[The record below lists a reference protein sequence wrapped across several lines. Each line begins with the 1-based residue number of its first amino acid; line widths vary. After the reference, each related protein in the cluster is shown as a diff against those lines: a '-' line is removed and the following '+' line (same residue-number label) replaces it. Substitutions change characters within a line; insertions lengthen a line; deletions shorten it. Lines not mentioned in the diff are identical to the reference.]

1 MNKIRITPEASQDLR
16 SIQGY
21 IAEELGNP
29 AAAKRTVKS
38 ILQHLR
44 VLERFANAGFSVAAK
59 TGADTDLRIL
69 VCGSYLAPYRVEG
82 KTVSVARILHAKR
95 DYLLALFGE
104 ESKAE

>member
-1 MNKIRITPEASQDLR
+1 MNKIRITPEAARDLQAVQ
-16 SIQGY
+16 SY
-21 IAEELGNP
+21 IAQDLGNP
-29 AAAKRTVKS
+29 AAAKRTVKI

-82 KTVSVARILHAKR
+82 KTVSIARILHAKQ
-95 DYLLALFGE
+95 DYLLVLFGE
-104 ESKAE
+104 EPEAK

>member
-1 MNKIRITPEASQDLR
+1 MNKIRITPEAARDLQAVQ
-16 SIQGY
+16 SY
-21 IAEELGNP
+21 IAQDLGNP

-44 VLERFANAGFSVAAK
+44 VLERFANAGFSVTAK

-82 KTVSVARILHAKR
+82 KTVSIARILHAKQ
-95 DYLLALFGE
+95 DYLLVLFGE
-104 ESKAE
+104 EPETK

>member
-1 MNKIRITPEASQDLR
+1 MNKIGITPEAARDLQAVQ
-16 SIQGY
+16 SY
-21 IAEELGNP
+21 IAQDLGNP

-82 KTVSVARILHAKR
+82 KTVSIARILHAKQ
-95 DYLLALFGE
+95 DYLLVLFGE
-104 ESKAE
+104 EPEAK

>member
-1 MNKIRITPEASQDLR
+1 MNKIRITPEAARDLQAVQ
-16 SIQGY
+16 SY
-21 IAEELGNP
+21 IAQDLGNP

-44 VLERFANAGFSVAAK
+44 VLERFANSGFSVAAK

-82 KTVSVARILHAKR
+82 KTVSIARILHAKQ
-95 DYLLALFGE
+95 DYLLVLFGE
-104 ESKAE
+104 EPEAK

>member
-1 MNKIRITPEASQDLR
+1 MNKIRITPEAVRDLQAVQ
-16 SIQGY
+16 SY
-21 IAEELGNP
+21 IAQDLGNP

-82 KTVSVARILHAKR
+82 KTVSIARILHAKQ
-95 DYLLALFGE
+95 DYLLVLFGE
-104 ESKAE
+104 EPEAK

>member
-1 MNKIRITPEASQDLR
+1 MNKIRITPEAARDLLAVQ
-16 SIQGY
+16 SY
-21 IAEELGNP
+21 IAQDLGNP

-82 KTVSVARILHAKR
+82 KTVSIARILHAKQ
-95 DYLLALFGE
+95 DYLLVLFGE
-104 ESKAE
+104 EPEAK

>member
-1 MNKIRITPEASQDLR
+1 MNKIRITPEAARDLQAVQ
-16 SIQGY
+16 SY
-21 IAEELGNP
+21 IAQDLGNP

-82 KTVSVARILHAKR
+82 KTVSIARILHAKQ
-95 DYLLALFGE
+95 DYLLVLFGE
-104 ESKAE
+104 EPEAK

>member
-1 MNKIRITPEASQDLR
+1 MNKIRITPEAFQDLR

-29 AAAKRTVKS
+29 PAAKRTVIS
-38 ILQHLR
+38 VLQHLR

-59 TGADTDLRIL
+59 TGTDTDLRIL

-82 KTVSVARILHAKR
+82 KTVSVARILHAKQ
-95 DYLLALFGE
+95 DYLLVLFGE

>member
-1 MNKIRITPEASQDLR
+1 MNKIRITPEADRDLQAVQ
-16 SIQGY
+16 SY
-21 IAEELGNP
+21 IAQDLGNP

-82 KTVSVARILHAKR
+82 KTVSIARILHAKQ
-95 DYLLALFGE
+95 DYLLVLFGE
-104 ESKAE
+104 EPEAK

>member
-1 MNKIRITPEASQDLR
+1 MNKIRITPEAARDLQAVQ
-16 SIQGY
+16 SY
-21 IAEELGNP
+21 IAQDLGNP

-44 VLERFANAGFSVAAK
+44 VLERFANAGFSVAAE

-82 KTVSVARILHAKR
+82 KTVSIARILHAKQ
-95 DYLLALFGE
+95 DYLLVLFGE
-104 ESKAE
+104 EPEAK

>member
-1 MNKIRITPEASQDLR
+1 MNKIRITPEAARDLQAVQ
-16 SIQGY
+16 SY
-21 IAEELGNP
+21 IAQDLGNP

-44 VLERFANAGFSVAAK
+44 VLARFANAGFSVAAK

-82 KTVSVARILHAKR
+82 KTVSVARILHAKQ
-95 DYLLALFGE
+95 DYLLVLFGE